1 MLSLNLGIVTSDNFP
16 KHPFQRSMN
25 LDPVCKVDTRL
36 EISFSLPPRG
46 PIPSYLLPCD
56 EKLEDPLLQPLID
69 GVGFE
74 LWAIQ

>member
-1 MLSLNLGIVTSDNFP
+1 MLSLNLGIVTSDNLP

-36 EISFSLPPRG
+36 EIRFSLPPRG
-46 PIPSYLLPCD
+46 PISSYLLPSD
-56 EKLEDPLLQPLID
+56 EELEDPLLQTLVY

-74 LWAIQ
+74 LWAI